1 LFTICITYIYLDFFI
16 WNIKTLFFFNFS
28 RLTHETRNPT
38 LWPDHP
44 RTGFNNYGYNYSQPH
59 HSTRTISSPYPIIT
73 IIIITIITISS
84 SPCIIIILGLAK
96 WRGPLDMGRVGE
108 LTMVY
113 LWKTHEKLLAESL
126 CILGISRARRA
137 NSIFFYFTMLYF
149 LYFNLPNNI
158 IKNIYKMFYGNILK
172 HFK

>member
-1 LFTICITYIYLDFFI
+1 MFTICITYIYLDFFI

-44 RTGFNNYGYNYSQPH
+44 RIGFNNYGYNYSQPH

-113 LWKTHEKLLAESL
+113 LWKTHEKLMKNSLPRACASLGLVELDVLIQFFFISL
-126 CILGISRARRA
+126 CFIFYILT
-137 NSIFFYFTMLYF
+137 YQTT
-149 LYFNLPNNI
+149 
-158 IKNIYKMFYGNILK
+158 
-172 HFK
+172 

>member
-1 LFTICITYIYLDFFI
+1 
-16 WNIKTLFFFNFS
+16 
-28 RLTHETRNPT
+28 
-38 LWPDHP
+38 
-44 RTGFNNYGYNYSQPH
+44 
-59 HSTRTISSPYPIIT
+59 
-73 IIIITIITISS
+73 
-84 SPCIIIILGLAK
+84 
-96 WRGPLDMGRVGE
+96 MGRVGE

-137 NSIFFYFTMLYF
+137 NLIFFYFTMLYF

-158 IKNIYKMFYGNILK
+158 IKNIYKMFYGTILK